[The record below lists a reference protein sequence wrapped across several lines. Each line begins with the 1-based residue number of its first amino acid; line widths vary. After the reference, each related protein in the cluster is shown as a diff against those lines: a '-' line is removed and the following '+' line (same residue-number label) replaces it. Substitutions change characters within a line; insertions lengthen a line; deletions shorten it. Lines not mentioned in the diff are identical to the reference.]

1 VGRFAPGWPYRLFP
15 DAPAAA
21 GLTNDEDQ
29 MNTKRF
35 ATVATGLALLA
46 GGAWFYGRAE
56 AKEAPAYRFAAVE
69 RGSIQSAVSATGALS
84 AVRTVQVGTQ
94 VSGQISAIYAD
105 FNDRVRK
112 GQLLARIDPTLQ
124 QQAVQDAQAGLER
137 AQAQLSLAQ
146 AEYARNKQL
155 FDAKIVTASE
165 FGAVESNFSVQQANV
180 KSARIAL
187 ERAQKNL
194 SYTAIYAPIDG
205 VIVERNVDVGQT
217 VAASLSAPQLFLI
230 ANDLSQMQILA
241 SVSESDIGAI
251 SEGQQVRFT
260 VQPYPNQSFTG
271 TVRQVR
277 LQSTTQDNVVNYTVV
292 VAVANPDGKLLPG
305 MTATVQFL
313 TGSANDVLTVPNAAL
328 RYRPAAEQIANSE
341 GSGRGA
347 EGGDSTRSR
356 SRMAA
361 DSAQW
366 RARRTGAAGGSASG
380 ARTRGSVG
388 TLWTVDASGKL
399 SAIRVRTGLSDGSK
413 TEVQGRDLKEGA
425 QVIVGTG
432 GGAQSASQS
441 AQTTSPFQ
449 PQGGGMRRGPGG
461 PGGF

>member
-1 VGRFAPGWPYRLFP
+1 MNTKHLSA
-15 DAPAAA
+15 AAA
-21 GLTNDEDQ
+21 GLT
-29 MNTKRF
+29 
-35 ATVATGLALLA
+35 LLA
-46 GGAWFYGRAE
+46 GGAWFYRRAE
-56 AKEAPAYRFAAVE
+56 AKETPAYRFAAVE
-69 RGSIQSAVSATGALS
+69 RGSLQSAVSATGALS

-94 VSGQISAIYAD
+94 VSGQVSAIYVD

-146 AEYARNKQL
+146 SEYARNKQL

-165 FGAVESNFSVQQANV
+165 FGTVESNFSVQQANV

-194 SYTAIYAPIDG
+194 GYTAIYAPIDG

-251 SEGQQVRFT
+251 NERQPVRFT
-260 VQPYPNQSFTG
+260 VQPYPNQTFTG
-271 TVRQVR
+271 SVRQVR
-277 LQSTTQDNVVNYTVV
+277 IQSTTQDNVVNYTVV
-292 VAVANPDGKLLPG
+292 IAVANPDAKLLPG

-313 TGSANDVLTVPNAAL
+313 TGAANDVLTVPNAAL
-328 RYRPAAEQIANSE
+328 RYRPSAEQMAAVAGHARVPVASD
-341 GSGRGA
+341 SAQGRA
-347 EGGDSTRSR
+347 RTV
-356 SRMAA
+356 A
-361 DSAQW
+361 DSATW
-366 RARRTGAAGGSASG
+366 RARRANADSEGRASG
-380 ARTRGSVG
+380 TSGGARSSRGSIG

-399 SAIRVRTGLSDGSK
+399 TPIRVRTGLSDGQK
-413 TEVQGRDLKEGA
+413 TEVQGRELKEGMR
-425 QVIVGTG
+425 VVVGTAS
-432 GGAQSASQS
+432 GAQGASQS
-441 AQTTSPFQ
+441 AQSTSPFQ

>member
-1 VGRFAPGWPYRLFP
+1 MKKKHIA
-15 DAPAAA
+15 AAAA
-21 GLTNDEDQ
+21 GLT
-29 MNTKRF
+29 
-35 ATVATGLALLA
+35 LLA
-46 GGAWFYGRAE
+46 GGAWFYRHAD

-69 RGSIQSAVSATGALS
+69 RANLQSAVSATGALS

-94 VSGQISAIYAD
+94 VSGQVSGIYVD
-105 FNDRVRK
+105 FNARVRK

-124 QQAVQDAQAGLER
+124 QQAVQDAQAGVER

-146 AEYARNKQL
+146 AEYERNKQL
-155 FDAKIVTASE
+155 FDSKIVTASE
-165 FGAVESNFSVQQANV
+165 FGTVQSNFSVQQANV

-194 SYTAIYAPIDG
+194 GYTSIYAPIDG

-251 SEGQQVRFT
+251 KDGQQVKFT
-260 VQPYPNQSFTG
+260 VQPYPNQNFTG

-277 LQSTTQDNVVNYTVV
+277 LQSTTQDNVVNYT
-292 VAVANPDGKLLPG
+292 AVIAVSNLEGKLLPG

-328 RYRPAAEQIANSE
+328 RYRPTAEQMATVAE
-341 GSGRGA
+341 LVGRGA
-347 EGGDSTRSR
+347 GRDSSARGASR
-356 SRMAA
+356 TTA

-366 RARRTGAAGGSASG
+366 RARRSGAGGSGSASG
-380 ARTRGSVG
+380 ARTGGSMG
-388 TLWTVDASGKL
+388 TLWSVDASGKL
-399 SAIRVRTGLSDGSK
+399 KAIRVRAGLSDGSK
-413 TEVQGRDLKEGA
+413 TEVQGRDLTAGT
-425 QVIVGTG
+425 QVIVGMTS
-432 GGAQSASQS
+432 GASSTTPSTQS
-441 AQTTSPFQ
+441 TSPFQ
-449 PQGGGMRRGPGG
+449 PQGGARRGPGG

>member
-1 VGRFAPGWPYRLFP
+1 MTKKRIA
-15 DAPAAA
+15 AAAA
-21 GLTNDEDQ
+21 GLT
-29 MNTKRF
+29 
-35 ATVATGLALLA
+35 LLA
-46 GGAWFYGRAE
+46 GGAWFYRYAD
-56 AKEAPAYRFAAVE
+56 AKEATSYRFAAVE
-69 RGSIQSAVSATGALS
+69 RGSLQSAVAATGALS

-94 VSGQISAIYAD
+94 VSGQISGIYVD

-155 FDAKIVTASE
+155 FDSKIVTASE
-165 FGAVESNFSVQQANV
+165 FGAVESNFSVQQANL

-194 SYTAIYAPIDG
+194 GYTSIYAPIDG

-251 SEGQQVRFT
+251 NEGQQVKFT

-271 TVRQVR
+271 SVRQVR
-277 LQSTTQDNVVNYTVV
+277 LQSTTQDNVVNYTAV
-292 VAVANPDGKLLPG
+292 VAVGNPDGKLLPG
-305 MTATVQFL
+305 MTATAQFL

-328 RYRPAAEQIANSE
+328 RFRPSADLIADAV
-341 GSGRGA
+341 GSGRRAAGS
-347 EGGDSTRSR
+347 DSARSG
-356 SRMAA
+356 SRTAA
-361 DSAQW
+361 DSAQR
-366 RARRTGAAGGSASG
+366 RARRSGAGGETAGG
-380 ARTRGSVG
+380 ARAGGRMG
-388 TLWTVDASGKL
+388 TLWTVDASGTLK
-399 SAIRVRTGLSDGSK
+399 AIRVRTGLSDGSK
-413 TEVQGRDLKEGA
+413 TEVQGRDLTAGT
-425 QVIVGTG
+425 QVIVGSTT
-432 GGAQSASQS
+432 GAQSASQS
-441 AQTTSPFQ
+441 TQSTSPFQ

>member
-1 VGRFAPGWPYRLFP
+1 
-15 DAPAAA
+15 
-21 GLTNDEDQ
+21 
-29 MNTKRF
+29 MNKKRI
-35 ATVATGLALLA
+35 ATVSVGLALLG
-46 GGAWFYGRAE
+46 GGAWFYRHAD

-69 RGSIQSAVSATGALS
+69 RGSLQSAVSATGALS

-94 VSGQISAIYAD
+94 VSGQVSAIYVD

-137 AQAQLSLAQ
+137 AQAQLGLAQ

-194 SYTAIYAPIDG
+194 GYTAIYAPIDG

-251 SEGQQVRFT
+251 KDGQPVTFT
-260 VQPYPNQSFTG
+260 VQPYPNRSFTG

-292 VAVANPDGKLLPG
+292 IAVSNADEKLLPG

-328 RYRPAAEQIANSE
+328 RYRPSADLIADAV
-341 GSGRGA
+341 GGGRRA
-347 EGGDSTRSR
+347 EGGDSARIRSR
-356 SRMAA
+356 TAGDSVQRRVRRANAGGEVRAGAA
-361 DSAQW
+361 
-366 RARRTGAAGGSASG
+366 RTGN
-380 ARTRGSVG
+380 VG

-399 SAIRVRTGLSDGSK
+399 KPIRVRTGLSDGSK
-413 TEVQGRDLKEGA
+413 TEVQGRDLKEGT
-425 QVIVGTG
+425 QVIVATTSGTQG
-432 GGAQSASQS
+432 ASQS
-441 AQTTSPFQ
+441 AQSTSPFQ
-449 PQGGGMRRGPGG
+449 PQGGMRRSPGG